1 MRSHTTK
8 DANPFGPVKG
18 ARAGANPFGSGAA
31 GGGGG
36 GNPFGAWADLG
47 PEAEDESVEQIQGRI
62 DGHAARIEESQR
74 RMLQKA
80 AEARQIGASTL
91 EELHSQGEQLR
102 QVGRAQDQVDANL
115 ATSDRLLRGM
125 ESWRGAFVNAVGG
138 LFTDILNASRV

>member
-8 DANPFGPVKG
+8 DANPFGPAKG
-18 ARAGANPFGSGAA
+18 ARAGANPFGSGGA

-80 AEARQIGASTL
+80 AEARQIGSSTL
-91 EELHSQGEQLR
+91 AAGLSAHLFELDTSTFRKGSAYKVCASFKQDLR
-102 QVGRAQDQVDANL
+102 RIQFPF
-115 ATSDRLLRGM
+115 
-125 ESWRGAFVNAVGG
+125 E
-138 LFTDILNASRV
+138 